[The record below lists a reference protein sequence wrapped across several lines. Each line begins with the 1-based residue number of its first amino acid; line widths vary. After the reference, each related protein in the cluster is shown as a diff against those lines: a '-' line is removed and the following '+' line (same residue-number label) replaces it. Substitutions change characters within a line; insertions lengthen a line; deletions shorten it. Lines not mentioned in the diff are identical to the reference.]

1 MRAIRQGRLE
11 AKPPFDFDKTLVY
24 LRSFPPTAMDQAVTE
39 GSFIKAFQ
47 VQGRTLAAS
56 VESSATFD
64 QAGFEAGLQAELQ
77 ADLNPTVKQKS
88 PELRCDDDKPYLNYT
103 LFADES
109 VAIEL
114 ESDFTDRLGSM
125 LGLTDTL
132 APFYALA
139 QQDPKFMPILKS
151 LFGYHPVRFQSGFEA
166 AVWAILSQRN
176 RMATARNMYRSLVRT
191 FGHKA
196 EVDGI
201 KCWAFPEPEELA
213 GCSEGDLAMVAR
225 NLRRGEFLID
235 AARAFAMIPP
245 GFLASA
251 EFEEVESWLRGING
265 IGPWSASFVLWRG
278 LGRSQT
284 VPLPDRAFLD
294 AASRVYGGGT
304 TLSDGEVM
312 SLARRYHPW
321 QGYWAHY
328 LRIGA

>member
-1 MRAIRQGRLE
+1 MQTTSHGRIE
-11 AKPPFDFDKTLVY
+11 ATPPFDFGKSLAY
-24 LRSFPPTAMDQAVTE
+24 LRAFPPTAMDQAVSDD
-39 GSFIKAFQ
+39 SFIKAFQ
-47 VQGRTLAAS
+47 VQGRTLVAS
-56 VESSATFD
+56 VTGSAF
-64 QAGFEAGLQAELQ
+64 A
-77 ADLNPTVKQKS
+77 
-88 PELRCDDDKPYLNYT
+88 DKPCLNYT
-103 LFADES
+103 LFSDKS
-109 VAIEL
+109 VSREL
-114 ESDFTDRLGSM
+114 ESAFTDRLRSM
-125 LGLTDTL
+125 LSL
-132 APFYALA
+132 ADDLSPFYSLA
-139 QQDPKFMPILKS
+139 KGDPKFQPILQS

-176 RMATARNMYRSLVRT
+176 RMATARNMYRNLVRS

-201 KCWAFPEPEELA
+201 TCWAFPEPEEIA
-213 GCSEGDLAMVAR
+213 GCSEGDLAFVAR

-235 AARAFAMIPP
+235 AARAFAMVPP
-245 GFLASA
+245 GFLDSA
-251 EFEEVESWLRGING
+251 EYEEVEEWLRGING

-304 TLSDGEVM
+304 TLSDAEV
-312 SLARRYHPW
+312 LRIARRYHPY